1 MKTSLWT
8 RILELIAPRACAVC
22 GKRLSIT
29 EHAVCS
35 PCLLHLPRTTYQFT
49 PYDNP
54 MAQLFWGLAP
64 VSQASALFFYEPHS
78 ELARLIY
85 HLKYGNRPDIGED
98 LGRIMAEE
106 MRIAG
111 FLDSVDVLLPVP
123 LSSRRLRQRGYN
135 QSEMLCRGIREI
147 TNIPVETKVLI
158 RKHFYQSQTHL
169 MRHQR
174 QANVAEM
181 FHLRDAAGLAGKHV
195 LLVDDICTTGATLIA
210 CINALNQI
218 PRLRVSVLT
227 LGFTK
232 S

>member
-111 FLDSVDVLLPVP
+111 FLDSVDVLLP
-123 LSSRRLRQRGYN
+123 GD
-135 QSEMLCRGIREI
+135 
-147 TNIPVETKVLI
+147 VE
-158 RKHFYQSQTHL
+158 
-169 MRHQR
+169 
-174 QANVAEM
+174 
-181 FHLRDAAGLAGKHV
+181 
-195 LLVDDICTTGATLIA
+195 
-210 CINALNQI
+210 
-218 PRLRVSVLT
+218 LT
-227 LGFTK
+227 LHQELK
-232 S
+232 QRHRDDA

>member
-85 HLKYGNRPDIGED
+85 HLKYGNRP
-98 LGRIMAEE
+98 
-106 MRIAG
+106 
-111 FLDSVDVLLPVP
+111 
-123 LSSRRLRQRGYN
+123 
-135 QSEMLCRGIREI
+135 
-147 TNIPVETKVLI
+147 
-158 RKHFYQSQTHL
+158 
-169 MRHQR
+169 
-174 QANVAEM
+174 
-181 FHLRDAAGLAGKHV
+181 
-195 LLVDDICTTGATLIA
+195 
-210 CINALNQI
+210 
-218 PRLRVSVLT
+218 
-227 LGFTK
+227 
-232 S
+232 